1 MIHRAESLGNNTEM
15 TEGISGAMIGVIVE
29 ETPWWNTI
37 FLLSYSAVIILN
49 RESEVHV
56 RYLVDN
62 DFTSVVELAPVH
74 SLAIKFN
81 VRRRLHCKTELGFKI
96 VKQICWQSNEWVTW
110 VDESMFALP
119 DIVLVPVSI

>member
-29 ETPWWNTI
+29 ETLWWNTI

-74 SLAIKFN
+74 SLAIKN
-81 VRRRLHCKTELGFKI
+81 GYCCHKSEVLSGNKTHFTK
-96 VKQICWQSNEWVTW
+96 TF
-110 VDESMFALP
+110 EST
-119 DIVLVPVSI
+119 V

>member
-29 ETPWWNTI
+29 ETLWWNTI

-81 VRRRLHCKTELGFKI
+81 LRRRLHCNAELGFKI
-96 VKQICWQSNEWVTW
+96 VKQICW
-110 VDESMFALP
+110 
-119 DIVLVPVSI
+119 